1 MRREKCSH
9 HCYTIALPKQNVNGF
24 LEKMKSNTVFLAIIA
39 QAQKKMHDEKG
50 DYKKLLHH
58 AHILDS
64 AHPQK
69 QTVCTFVVEACY
81 LLQFAADS
89 VVDWFLVFYL
99 ALQMFVAVVVL
110 Q

>member
-1 MRREKCSH
+1 
-9 HCYTIALPKQNVNGF
+9 
-24 LEKMKSNTVFLAIIA
+24 MKSNTEFLAIIA
-39 QAQKKMHDEKG
+39 QAQKKIHDEKG

-58 AHILDS
+58 AHNGILDS

>member
-1 MRREKCSH
+1 
-9 HCYTIALPKQNVNGF
+9 
-24 LEKMKSNTVFLAIIA
+24 MKSNTEFLAIIV
-39 QAQKKMHDEKG
+39 QAQKKIHNEKG

>member
-1 MRREKCSH
+1 MH
-9 HCYTIALPKQNVNGF
+9 
-24 LEKMKSNTVFLAIIA
+24 II
-39 QAQKKMHDEKG
+39 
-50 DYKKLLHH
+50 
-58 AHILDS
+58 IPDS